1 MKWRTKV
8 EIGQGADPIDYQDE
22 VLVLGSCFA
31 DHLGDKLSYYQ
42 FRHLANPFGV
52 LFHPIPLGHLIERAI
67 KGTHFREDDLFEHE
81 GLWRC
86 QEVHSRAAGTSKET
100 TREGMNQALRAF
112 QKSLA
117 QATHIV
123 LTLGTAF
130 AFRNLDQDLLVAN
143 CHKLPQQQFR
153 RELTPVAG
161 LIRSLARTVAVIRE
175 INPECQILMTVS
187 PVRHVRDGL
196 VENQRSKAHLI
207 AAVHQIVEGA
217 NIHYFPA
224 YELLMDELRDYRF
237 YKRDLIHPTEQ
248 AVDFVWEKF
257 MEAWVDPGAIPLMK
271 RVDAIR
277 KQMAHRD
284 VRATKP
290 FRVAANESLK
300 QKAEALS
307 AEYPFIHFDIC
318 DEFF

>member
-8 EIGQGADPIDYQDE
+8 EIAQGADPIDYQDE
-22 VLVLGSCFA
+22 ILVLGSCFA
-31 DHLGDKLSYYQ
+31 DHLGEKLAYYQ

-67 KGTHFREDDLFEHE
+67 EGRHFKEADLFEHE

-86 QEVHSRAAGTSKET
+86 LEVHSRIAGTSGEATLK
-100 TREGMNQALRAF
+100 RMNQALNVF
-112 QKSLA
+112 QKALA
-117 QATHIV
+117 QASHMV

-130 AFRNLDQDLLVAN
+130 AFRNLDKDLLVAN
-143 CHKLPQQQFR
+143 CHKLPQQQFH
-153 RELTPVAG
+153 RELTPVAE
-161 LIRSLARTVAVIRE
+161 LIHSLSHTLAVIRGN
-175 INPECQILMTVS
+175 NPECKILLTVS

-207 AAVHQIVEGA
+207 AAVHHVVDNA

-257 MEAWVDPGAIPLMK
+257 MEAWVNPGAIPVMK

-284 VRATKP
+284 VRATDP
-290 FRVAANESLK
+290 FGVDANEPLK
-300 QKAEALS
+300 QKAAALS
-307 AEYPFIHFDIC
+307 ADYPFIQFDL
-318 DEFF
+318 

>member
-8 EIGQGADPIDYQDE
+8 EIGQGADPIDYRDE

-31 DHLGDKLSYYQ
+31 DHLGDKLAYYQ

-52 LFHPIPLGHLIERAI
+52 LFHPIPLGHLIERAVE
-67 KGTHFREDDLFEHE
+67 GRRFREDDLFERE

-86 QEVHSRAAGTSKET
+86 LEVHSRAAGSSKDAT
-100 TREGMNQALRAF
+100 LKGMNETLNTF

-117 QATHIV
+117 QASHIV

-130 AFRNLDQDLLVAN
+130 AFRNLDTDLLVAN
-143 CHKLPQQQFR
+143 CHKLPQQQFH
-153 RELTPVAG
+153 RELTPVAE
-161 LIRSLARTVAVIRE
+161 LVRSLGHTIAVIRKN
-175 INPECQILMTVS
+175 NPECQILLTVS

-196 VENQRSKAHLI
+196 VENQRSKAHLL
-207 AAVHQIVEGA
+207 AAVHQVVEGV

-257 MEAWVDPGAIPLMK
+257 IEAWVDPGVIPVMK
-271 RVDAIR
+271 RVAGVR
-277 KQMAHRD
+277 KQLAHRNA
-284 VRATKP
+284 RAAGSS
-290 FRVAANESLK
+290 RVAPGEPLK
-300 QKAEALS
+300 QKVEALS
-307 AEYPFIHFDIC
+307 AEFPFIHF
-318 DEFF
+318 EL

>member
-8 EIGQGADPIDYQDE
+8 EIAQGAYPIDYQDE
-22 VLVLGSCFA
+22 ILVLGSCFA
-31 DHLGDKLSYYQ
+31 DHLGGKLAYYQ
-42 FRHLANPFGV
+42 FRHLSNPFGV

-67 KGTHFREDDLFEHE
+67 EGRHFREADLFEHE

-86 QEVHSRAAGTSKET
+86 LEVHSRIAGTSGEAT
-100 TREGMNQALRAF
+100 LEGMKQALNVF
-112 QKSLA
+112 QQALA
-117 QATHIV
+117 KASHIV

-130 AFRNLDQDLLVAN
+130 AFRNLDKDLLVAN

-153 RELTPVAG
+153 RELTPVVE
-161 LIRSLARTVAVIRE
+161 LIHSLSHTLAVIRE
-175 INPECQILMTVS
+175 NNPECQILLTVS

-196 VENQRSKAHLI
+196 VENQRSKAHLL
-207 AAVHQIVEGA
+207 AAVHQVVEGV

-257 MEAWVDPGAIPLMK
+257 MEAWVDPGAIPVMD
-271 RVDAIR
+271 RVAGIR
-277 KQMAHRD
+277 KQLAHRNIH
-284 VRATKP
+284 AAESLG
-290 FRVAANESLK
+290 VAASESLK
-300 QKAEALS
+300 QKVEALS
-307 AEYPFIHFDIC
+307 AEFPFIHF
-318 DEFF
+318 EV